1 MRVLPA
7 RTELFLIGLIGLL
20 LRFCPRNGGAD
31 AIGKGGARRKD
42 GIRRKLGDIRLQKHD
57 LLRPVRDFAQA
68 KRQGQVDG
76 ITQGLNIFPQGAGGA
91 AAPSSSTF
99 LPRKD
104 TIMPTLTVKGMSC
117 NHCKQAV
124 TQALEALPGVSDVN
138 VDLEKGEATWK
149 ESQPLDI
156 AEVKKAI
163 NKLGFEA

>member
-1 MRVLPA
+1 
-7 RTELFLIGLIGLL
+7 
-20 LRFCPRNGGAD
+20 
-31 AIGKGGARRKD
+31 
-42 GIRRKLGDIRLQKHD
+42 
-57 LLRPVRDFAQA
+57 
-68 KRQGQVDG
+68 
-76 ITQGLNIFPQGAGGA
+76 
-91 AAPSSSTF
+91 
-99 LPRKD
+99 
-104 TIMPTLTVKGMSC
+104 MSC